1 LKPSLSE
8 LLSGFSIAA
17 RAADATRLKGPPRSE
32 DFPRTPRGVFTR
44 LLNSTGTGSISGP
57 KVVML
62 DQPGFAREFEIKSNP
77 FGCW

>member
-1 LKPSLSE
+1 M
-8 LLSGFSIAA
+8 
-17 RAADATRLKGPPRSE
+17 
-32 DFPRTPRGVFTR
+32 
-44 LLNSTGTGSISGP
+44 LNSTGTGSISGP